1 MAWQIAQI
9 NQARPWFVKRE
20 TAFLKTVLKRG
31 FCQPTEPSLNET
43 PVKIWNDHAWLIHTE
58 LLDFC
63 KLLMYCNIFNKLLG
77 FSEIRPKRN
86 TNDIHFR
93 DSVRFFIWVIA
104 KKDGEAVFFFTLL
117 SFSIP
122 FPFRKPLADER

>member
-1 MAWQIAQI
+1 MAYQKG
-9 NQARPWFVKRE
+9 NCLF
-20 TAFLKTVLKRG
+20 KTVLKRDFG
-31 FCQPTEPSLNET
+31 QPTEPSLNET
-43 PVKIWNDHAWLIHTE
+43 TVRNWNHFVWLIHTE

-63 KLLMYCNIFNKLLG
+63 KLLIYCNIFNKLLG

-86 TNDIHFR
+86 TNDIQFR

-104 KKDGEAVFFFTLL
+104 KKDGTRRLFFILL
-117 SFSIP
+117 SFSRP